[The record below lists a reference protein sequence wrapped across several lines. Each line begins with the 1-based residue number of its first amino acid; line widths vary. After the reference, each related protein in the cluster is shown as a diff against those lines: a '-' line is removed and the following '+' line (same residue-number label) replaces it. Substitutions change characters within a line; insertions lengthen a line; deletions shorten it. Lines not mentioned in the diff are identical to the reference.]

1 MNYNSFVEAVRSLA
15 KKYAQENPEEFLEV
29 YTTDEGFN
37 VVHGNRSALRT
48 NWVEA
53 MLIELAES
61 DYDSNVILCDAR
73 RKVMVIEFLDFWK
86 ESDGYG
92 VAKCS
97 ANDEFDER
105 VGKAVAWAHFQEYE
119 IPNYV

>member
-1 MNYNSFVEAVRSLA
+1 MNYNSFIKAVKELA
-15 KKYAQENPEEFLEV
+15 KKYAHENPEEFLEV

-37 VVHGNRSALRT
+37 VVHGNRSALRA
-48 NWVEA
+48 NWVDA
-53 MLIELAES
+53 MLGELENS
-61 DYDSNVILCDAR
+61 DYSTYTILCDAQ

-97 ANDEFDER
+97 PNDEFDER
-105 VGKAVAWAHFQEYE
+105 VGMAVAWAHFRDYD

>member
-1 MNYNSFVEAVRSLA
+1 MKYDSFINAVEELV
-15 KKYAQENPEEFLEV
+15 KKYALANPEEFLEA
-29 YTTDEGFN
+29 YTTDEGLN
-37 VVHGNRSALRT
+37 IVHGNRSALRA

-53 MLIELAES
+53 MLIELADS
-61 DYDSNVILCDAR
+61 DYDDHIILCDAR
-73 RKVMVIEFLDFWK
+73 RKVMVIEFVDPW
-86 ESDGYG
+86 DDGGYG

-97 ANDEFDER
+97 PNDEFDER

>member
-1 MNYNSFVEAVRSLA
+1 MKYDSFINAVEGLV
-15 KKYAQENPEEFLEV
+15 KKYALANPEEFLEA
-29 YTTDEGFN
+29 YTTDEGLN
-37 VVHGNRSALRT
+37 IVHGNRSALRA
-48 NWVEA
+48 NWVET
-53 MLIELAES
+53 MLMELEES
-61 DYDSNVILCDAR
+61 EYDSKVILCDAQ
-73 RKVMVIEFLDFWK
+73 RKVMVIEFMDYWN

-97 ANDEFDER
+97 PNDEFDER